1 MGQRLNIEELRQQI
15 AQEIID
21 YAKSYNMAD
30 VGTEFERCLC
40 DASRCLHEGLYIAA
54 SIAEGK

>member
-1 MGQRLNIEELRQQI
+1 LNIEELRQQI

-30 VGTEFERCLC
+30 VGTDLERCLC
-40 DASRCLHEGLYIAA
+40 DASICLHEGLYIAA
-54 SIAEGK
+54 SIAEGNK